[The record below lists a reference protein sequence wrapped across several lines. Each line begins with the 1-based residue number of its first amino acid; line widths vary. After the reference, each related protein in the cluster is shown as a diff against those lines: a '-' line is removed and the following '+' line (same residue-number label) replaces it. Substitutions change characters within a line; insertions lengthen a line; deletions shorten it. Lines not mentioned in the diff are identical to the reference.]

1 LTIIHKNKYYNKLS
15 NDILA
20 KLTGCK
26 NDIDKFGPSYLTS
39 IDSLS
44 KEDIKGFKYSKVSDK
59 KCIDAGRILSKVFI
73 YDNYTN
79 ANKTRTFLFS

>member
-44 KEDIKGFKYSKVSDK
+44 KEDIKGFK
-59 KCIDAGRILSKVFI
+59 
-73 YDNYTN
+73 
-79 ANKTRTFLFS
+79 

>member
-1 LTIIHKNKYYNKLS
+1 MTQTEGFIIQIEVKTFMINGYLVKVKNWKGEFIHCLTIIHKNKYYNKLS

-44 KEDIKGFKYSKVSDK
+44 KEDIKGFK
-59 KCIDAGRILSKVFI
+59 
-73 YDNYTN
+73 
-79 ANKTRTFLFS
+79 